1 MANPLLIPLAFAVNG
16 AKNVIQKVRQ
26 QSQGEDVATW
36 SDGWGLRT
44 MLPKETGGLPP
55 DGRDFN
61 GVLYALSDHAVHRQ
75 NGEQIRFDP
84 AKVSEIGGYPF
95 GALVQSDDGLRTYRS
110 LINNNTFNPNSE
122 SIVNRWMI
130 YAGDGSI
137 PAASS
142 TIAGLIKV
150 INSVTSTDAGSALS
164 AAMGKFIYDRLLG
177 NGQKYYDYWI
187 SGNTGSERRTLNT
200 KYTNTTGR
208 TITVFTRALA
218 TGTITGGTVTVV
230 VDGVQVGSCNFDSDE
245 SKQNSISFP
254 VPSGSVYE
262 FQYLQVPS
270 SRSNLPVS
278 ELR

>member
-26 QSQGEDVATW
+26 QSQGEDAATW

-84 AKVSEIGGYPF
+84 AKVAEIGGYPL

-122 SIVNRWMI
+122 SIVNRWMV
-130 YAGDGSI
+130 YAGDGSL
-137 PAASS
+137 PVATS
-142 TIAGLIKV
+142 TIAGIIKV
-150 INSVTSTDAGSALS
+150 INTLTSTDAGSALS
-164 AAMGKFIYDRLLG
+164 AAMG
-177 NGQKYYDYWI
+177 
-187 SGNTGSERRTLNT
+187 
-200 KYTNTTGR
+200 
-208 TITVFTRALA
+208 RALA
-218 TGTITGGTVTVV
+218 LRDIGVDQKWTNVTSQRNSRDTYTNNTGRPIQVCISAVGVLSLY
-230 VDGVQVGSCNFDSDE
+230 VDGVRVCSSGHGNWISTNPNPTASI
-245 SKQNSISFP
+245 SVIVPNNSIYRLSSPTVFEE
-254 VPSGSVYE
+254 ST
-262 FQYLQVPS
+262 LQWT
-270 SRSNLPVS
+270 